1 MFSKIDESLKSLED
15 SFYNFVSVISAQSE
29 RMNSR
34 LLELRVER
42 SVLDADNVATE
53 LNDLNFK
60 DEYLEYFAHESQ
72 RIKHKLHED
81 LLAYEKF
88 REDTQASITSSNT
101 AQDGNGWLGRML
113 GRQKDVIQNDPE
125 LNDNQIEEYKNN
137 YTVRL
142 NKVSSVVEEL
152 EKIINGLTASLSKW
166 SFHFKERVV
175 DLSFE
180 GYEKNMIEI
189 SLCESLVSIFSHHA
203 AKYPNQPFR
212 ISCVVSTNI
221 DADQLLD
228 DEIGDVLLESL
239 QEMFLD

>member
-1 MFSKIDESLKSLED
+1 
-15 SFYNFVSVISAQSE
+15 
-29 RMNSR
+29 
-34 LLELRVER
+34 
-42 SVLDADNVATE
+42 
-53 LNDLNFK
+53 
-60 DEYLEYFAHESQ
+60 
-72 RIKHKLHED
+72 
-81 LLAYEKF
+81 
-88 REDTQASITSSNT
+88 
-101 AQDGNGWLGRML
+101 
-113 GRQKDVIQNDPE
+113 
-125 LNDNQIEEYKNN
+125 KNN

-152 EKIINGLTASLSKW
+152 EKIINGLTASLLKW